1 MRLPPG
7 RKEDPGKEV
16 ALSLEATTFEDLQ
29 EAEKQVGAFNQD
41 NRAGLDGTLH
51 RISCIRNRAGRIV
64 GLTCRVGRSVKGSAA
79 LVADVVKEGRSLLL
93 LGRPGVGKTT
103 AVREIARM
111 LSGPEV
117 CKRTIIVDTSNEIGG
132 DGDVPHP
139 GIGDARRMQVAN
151 PDAQDRL
158 MIEAVENHMPQAVII
173 DEIST
178 EAECM
183 AARTIAQ
190 RGVQLI
196 ATAHGNVLENVIK
209 NPSLADL
216 VGGIASVTLGDEAA
230 RKRGVQKT
238 VLERAAPPTFDVVA
252 EMVDRTHWC
261 IQETA
266 SAVDMIL
273 AGGTSPGVMRTH
285 DEGSGEVHGMDA
297 YAAKPAE
304 VRGLGVQSPR
314 ERVFSRT
321 SSTEGHQLSMS
332 SSYQPG
338 PTRSSAE
345 QTASTSRPTPPRLPM
360 PGDQEEDPTWH
371 APPPTSNAVKRAAAA
386 AVAAA
391 SQLSR
396 GDNTAHASPA
406 SPPPPPAEQPTLLR
420 SAPRQPPTF
429 NAPPRPYPVPSPL
442 AAAAAAAA
450 FGDPSLA
457 QSIWRG
463 SASGGAEGGLD
474 GGNVAWPS
482 TSAAAAPGQPTLRM
496 GGGAGGGAQQ
506 QRGPCVSVYLL
517 MERNATSKVI
527 TTLRQL
533 MAEVQGAA
541 AASGITASDTE
552 VVDSLEDADLVL
564 ATRAKLKNSP
574 KVRAAIQRF
583 KLPIYT
589 LRSTSSTSI
598 LARDLL
604 PVLGLGATAPTK
616 STSSYDSESESDCQT
631 SLNSS
636 VEAHNRRGRS
646 NATTSTVFST
656 KADLKGDGAS
666 NRAGSPLRDEEGGVS
681 SYGFIGLDSG
691 SESSGT
697 DSDGWEGDSWAEASW
712 SDGASSSSEFFEV
725 SSSPSAIARLSMRVD
740 TNGNAATMT
749 PADDYADLI
758 CSLVREL
765 RYSPLDREY
774 STQILNSFNM
784 ELALAT
790 PKQDD
795 GATGGPSN
803 ETSGT
808 ASSGTTSY
816 PCSTQSIAGLAWALS
831 YTKHKKKFVHA
842 NEAALL
848 NLASAAEGRWS
859 DFSGQG
865 LMQLA
870 MGFAGLRVLPSTAWM
885 KSLVEATQRAAAQG
899 QLTSSQ
905 AGAISQALVALQG
918 LKPSNP

>member
-1 MRLPPG
+1 MIARSLHLNRRPHPCFWGSHRFDTACYTTLGHCNNSNVRKHWTPPASTNGGTATGSALHPDLCPELLQLLDVLPARFRATALQHPDLPQLVEVVMDLGRPPAMRLPPG

-338 PTRSSAE
+338 PTRSSRGSPTE

-457 QSIWRG
+457 QSIWGPGWRECGMALDFRG
-463 SASGGAEGGLD
+463 RCSWATNAAHGRRCWWWCTAAERPVRLCLSLDGAECNLQ
-474 GGNVAWPS
+474 S
-482 TSAAAAPGQPTLRM
+482 HHHSAPAHGR
-496 GGGAGGGAQQ
+496 GA
-506 QRGPCVSVYLL
+506 R
-517 MERNATSKVI
+517 
-527 TTLRQL
+527 
-533 MAEVQGAA
+533 
-541 AASGITASDTE
+541 
-552 VVDSLEDADLVL
+552 
-564 ATRAKLKNSP
+564 
-574 KVRAAIQRF
+574 
-583 KLPIYT
+583 
-589 LRSTSSTSI
+589 RSRSI
-598 LARDLL
+598 RD
-604 PVLGLGATAPTK
+604 
-616 STSSYDSESESDCQT
+616 
-631 SLNSS
+631 
-636 VEAHNRRGRS
+636 H
-646 NATTSTVFST
+646 
-656 KADLKGDGAS
+656 
-666 NRAGSPLRDEEGGVS
+666 
-681 SYGFIGLDSG
+681 
-691 SESSGT
+691 
-697 DSDGWEGDSWAEASW
+697 
-712 SDGASSSSEFFEV
+712 
-725 SSSPSAIARLSMRVD
+725 RL
-740 TNGNAATMT
+740 
-749 PADDYADLI
+749 
-758 CSLVREL
+758 
-765 RYSPLDREY
+765 
-774 STQILNSFNM
+774 
-784 ELALAT
+784 
-790 PKQDD
+790 
-795 GATGGPSN
+795 
-803 ETSGT
+803 
-808 ASSGTTSY
+808 
-816 PCSTQSIAGLAWALS
+816 
-831 YTKHKKKFVHA
+831 
-842 NEAALL
+842 
-848 NLASAAEGRWS
+848 
-859 DFSGQG
+859 
-865 LMQLA
+865 
-870 MGFAGLRVLPSTAWM
+870 
-885 KSLVEATQRAAAQG
+885 
-899 QLTSSQ
+899 
-905 AGAISQALVALQG
+905 
-918 LKPSNP
+918 